1 MAEVE
6 RLSQLIADVYDTV
19 LDRDRWYGVLEN
31 TAGFV
36 GGCASTLYT
45 KNAVSKT
52 GQPFYCWNI
61 PDDAVREYCKDYS
74 KIDPTTLCQFVFD
87 VEELYSTSDCMPYD
101 EFLATRFYKEWVQ
114 PRGWVDNLQTTLDKS
129 ATSFAP
135 FGIFRSA
142 REGLVDQEMRR
153 RMRLIVPHVRRA
165 VLIGNV
171 IDLKTTEADALTD
184 TFDGLSAGVFL
195 LDANARIVFAN
206 STGNA
211 VIDDGRMLRREQD
224 ALVATDPQQAALLRG
239 VVAAAANGDAAV
251 GTGGI
256 AIPLGCSHTNRWI
269 AHVLPLTSG
278 ARRRA
283 GIAYSAVA
291 AVFVRQA
298 SMEMRSPMNAIADT
312 YKLTASELRVLCA
325 LVEVS
330 GIPAVADI
338 LGIAQSTV
346 KTHLQH
352 LFNKTGASRQLDL
365 VKLVAAYASPL
376 ARPAASPRAAAQSAT
391 TDAALATRH
400 VPATATPARN
410 TEAQKAT
417 PV

>member
-6 RLSQLIADVYDTV
+6 RLSQLIGDIYDTV
-19 LDRDRWYGVLEN
+19 LDRNRWYGVLEN
-31 TAGFV
+31 TAEFV

-61 PDDAVREYCKDYS
+61 PDDAVREYCKGYS

-101 EFLATRFYKEWVQ
+101 EFLGTRFYKEWVQ

-142 REGLVDQEMRR
+142 REGLADEEMRR

-171 IDLKTTEADALTD
+171 IDLKATEADALAD
-184 TFDGLSAGVFL
+184 SFDGLSAGVFL
-195 LDANARIVFAN
+195 LDASARIVFAN
-206 STGNA
+206 SAGHA
-211 VIDDGRMLRREQD
+211 IIDDGRILRREQD
-224 ALVATDPQQAALLRG
+224 ALAAIDPQQAAMLRH

-256 AIPLGCSHTNRWI
+256 AIPLGCSLTDRWV

-278 ARRRA
+278 ARRQA
-283 GIAYSAVA
+283 CIAYSAVA
-291 AVFVRQA
+291 ALFVQQA
-298 SMEMRSPMNAIADT
+298 SMEMRSPMSAIADT

-325 LVEVS
+325 LAEVS
-330 GIPAVADI
+330 GIPAVADV

-376 ARPAASPRAAAQSAT
+376 ANSRATSRPAT
-391 TDAALATRH
+391 TDVPLA
-400 VPATATPARN
+400 VDDLPATATPARN
-410 TEAQKAT
+410 TELSRKTT